1 MNERAERYVESLAR
15 DLDTFLADFFP
26 RKKWQSRVKYDHR
39 AHRFFLDVI
48 VRDSALAGD
57 DRFLSLVAFYS
68 RGQRTMLH
76 ERAGLD
82 MQCRLFSTE
91 GADLTS
97 RLRDAEATHRDDP
110 RGAALGRR
118 LAWLGF
124 RQRFMRQVVP
134 RSLLWAATIILLVAG
149 FGFTVA
155 TAVGLCVVALLV
167 QFVIGAILARRPG

>member
-1 MNERAERYVESLAR
+1 MNERAERHVESLAR
-15 DLDTFLADFFP
+15 DLDSFLSDFFP

-48 VRDSALAGD
+48 LRDSALAGD

-68 RGQRTMLH
+68 RGQRAMLH

-97 RLRDAEATHRDDP
+97 RLRDAEATYGDDR
-110 RGAALGRR
+110 RGATLGRR

-124 RQRFMRQVVP
+124 RQRFVRQVVP
-134 RSLLWAATIILLVAG
+134 RSLLWAATIVLLVAG
-149 FGFTVA
+149 FGLTVP
-155 TAVGLCVVALLV
+155 TAVALCVIALLV
-167 QFVIGAILARRPG
+167 QFVVSAILAKRPG

>member
-1 MNERAERYVESLAR
+1 MTDRAERYVESLAS
-15 DLDTFLADFFP
+15 DLDRFLADFFP

-48 VRDSALAGD
+48 LRDATLAGD

-82 MQCRLFSTE
+82 MQCRLFSDQ
-91 GADLTS
+91 GADLTA
-97 RLRDAEATHRDDP
+97 RLRDAEATYREDG
-110 RGAALGRR
+110 RGSALGRR

-124 RQRFMRQVVP
+124 RQRLVRQVIP
-134 RSLLWAATIILLVAG
+134 RSLLWAATIVLIVVGLGLTIPTAVVLCLVALG
-149 FGFTVA
+149 IQMGLS
-155 TAVGLCVVALLV
+155 AVLSS
-167 QFVIGAILARRPG
+167 RHR

>member
-1 MNERAERYVESLAR
+1 MNERAERHVETLAR
-15 DLDTFLADFFP
+15 DLDTFLSDFFP

-97 RLRDAEATHRDDP
+97 RLRDAEATYRDDP
-110 RGAALGRR
+110 RGASLGRR

-134 RSLLWAATIILLVAG
+134 RSLLWAVTIVLLVAG
-149 FGFTVA
+149 FGFTVPA
-155 TAVGLCVVALLV
+155 AVTLCIVALLV
-167 QFVIGAILARRPG
+167 QFVIGAILDKRPG